1 MKQRTPDEE
10 IVAAFRRVYGDNE
23 RRVPTGLPRL
33 VGFLRSRGIEEGRAV
48 AYLQTWADQHFV
60 DWDPGNW
67 ESYVEM
73 QITPM
78 YRRYPG
84 ATRDWWTPERAS
96 QWLGWLDGYVQA
108 PEEAVRAFMP
118 VAVASGGKVS
128 DEPPAF
134 PEGWEQRVPADVDD
148 LPEYDDTAGEAVEV
162 ESWFPDQE
170 VQELLKGIVAEG
182 IRERRQKMSLT
193 DANVIDKAEQFGDTS
208 AKWAKIAAQCK
219 MCGRYYRKYRY
230 GEADMLHPGQHP
242 LNPIRC
248 HFFLCPFCYER
259 EALIHRDRNKE
270 WYGRLRY
277 PGVFMTVIDGI
288 PEIAMPDARVA
299 INRFHD
305 RARRRLQAQGYIYGG
320 IRATK
325 IFNSPKGE
333 GLFGIAC
340 MYVLDVQGKG
350 PSQDE
355 LQKAEKE
362 ALEGV
367 ELPEGAS
374 GSIESQDVAE
384 SVSTGRN
391 APRGIGD
398 KRRFDTLTGMEF
410 LQVRAMGLKLFI
422 QGFPKF
428 VEESFSG
435 KGVRTIV
442 PLAGC

>member
-1 MKQRTPDEE
+1 
-10 IVAAFRRVYGDNE
+10 
-23 RRVPTGLPRL
+23 
-33 VGFLRSRGIEEGRAV
+33 
-48 AYLQTWADQHFV
+48 
-60 DWDPGNW
+60 
-67 ESYVEM
+67 
-73 QITPM
+73 
-78 YRRYPG
+78 
-84 ATRDWWTPERAS
+84 
-96 QWLGWLDGYVQA
+96 
-108 PEEAVRAFMP
+108 
-118 VAVASGGKVS
+118 
-128 DEPPAF
+128 
-134 PEGWEQRVPADVDD
+134 
-148 LPEYDDTAGEAVEV
+148 
-162 ESWFPDQE
+162 
-170 VQELLKGIVAEG
+170 
-182 IRERRQKMSLT
+182 
-193 DANVIDKAEQFGDTS
+193 
-208 AKWAKIAAQCK
+208 
-219 MCGRYYRKYRY
+219 
-230 GEADMLHPGQHP
+230 
-242 LNPIRC
+242 
-248 HFFLCPFCYER
+248 
-259 EALIHRDRNKE
+259 
-270 WYGRLRY
+270 
-277 PGVFMTVIDGI
+277 MTVIDGI

-355 LQKAEKE
+355 LKKAEKE

-398 KRRFDTLTGMEF
+398 KWRFDTLTGMEF